1 MKVEQRFPAAIK
13 FIRENKMNEFF
24 EGDCDDV
31 GIICQGGLYNSV
43 IRGLQQ
49 LGLAD
54 PFGESRLHL
63 TA

>member
-31 GIICQGGLYNSV
+31 GIICQAVS
-43 IRGLQQ
+43 IIPSF
-49 LGLAD
+49 AD
-54 PFGESRLHL
+54 CSSSASPIPTTVSQF